1 MAPVFGVPPP
11 PPTPHTGP
19 DGLIIPKKPYNP
31 CMTSG
36 NHKDLHRELLFNQKV

>member
-11 PPTPHTGP
+11 PPTPHMGP